1 MTIVEKIE
9 QDMKEALKAGDK
21 LKVTVLRGL
30 KSDIKYKQIAVG
42 DTLSDEQCTEVLSSN
57 AKKRRES
64 IDQFRKAGRDDLTRK
79 EQAELD
85 IISNYLPKQLSEDQ
99 IKQLI
104 TEAIAEAGAESP
116 KDMGDVMKILMPKI
130 KGQADGKLVN
140 RMVSEALSK

>member
-1 MTIVEKIE
+1 MSIVDRIE

-64 IDQFRKAGRDDLTRK
+64 IDQFQKAGRDDLTRK

-85 IISNYLPKQLSEDQ
+85 IIRNYLPKQLTEDQ

-116 KDMGDVMKILMPKI
+116 KDMGNVMKILMPKI